1 MSNEEIK
8 NNDDPECIFI
18 ETTPDNYQ
26 DTNQQHGTY
35 KIGQIKQLWFC
46 CLSYNPCRI
55 GANFLHVLGDTCSL
69 QNSYIFFVH
78 QNPLAPETVALVL
91 YAHVASFGSNRAY
104 SSG

>member
-46 CLSYNPCRI
+46 CLCHI
-55 GANFLHVLGDTCSL
+55 IL
-69 QNSYIFFVH
+69 
-78 QNPLAPETVALVL
+78 VALVPIFCTYWEKHSQTNKNTMKQNDRIL
-91 YAHVASFGSNRAY
+91 
-104 SSG
+104 

>member
-35 KIGQIKQLWFC
+35 KIGQIKQPGFC
-46 CLSYNPCRI
+46 CLCHI
-55 GANFLHVLGDTCSL
+55 IL
-69 QNSYIFFVH
+69 
-78 QNPLAPETVALVL
+78 VALVPIFCT
-91 YAHVASFGSNRAY
+91 Y
-104 SSG
+104 

>member
-35 KIGQIKQLWFC
+35 KIGQIKTTLVLLFV
-46 CLSYNPCRI
+46 SYNLCRI
-55 GANFLHVLGDTCSL
+55 GANFLHVLG
-69 QNSYIFFVH
+69 
-78 QNPLAPETVALVL
+78 ETFA
-91 YAHVASFGSNRAY
+91 NE
-104 SSG
+104 

>member
-35 KIGQIKQLWFC
+35 KIGQIKLLWFC
-46 CLSYNPCRI
+46 CLCHNPCRI
-55 GANFLHVLGDTCSL
+55 GANFLHVLG
-69 QNSYIFFVH
+69 
-78 QNPLAPETVALVL
+78 ETFA
-91 YAHVASFGSNRAY
+91 NE
-104 SSG
+104 